1 MAAHTDWLAMFSP
14 FLALSLDFCALL
26 FPPES
31 HRNIWTSNVF
41 SGSLTEIGIDVRPD
55 RYSYLGHLIPASNST
70 KFWNSFVFF
79 FVTSF
84 WSIQL
89 FFCCCCAFCFH
100 FPLRLLLTGLVEKNC
115 ASAPEPL
122 GWFPFPAFRTLLAT
136 ECKKK
141 SHFMGMIFFIFRK

>member
-41 SGSLTEIGIDVRPD
+41 SGSFTDIGIDVRPD

-89 FFCCCCAFCFH
+89 F
-100 FPLRLLLTGLVEKNC
+100 LLLLCLLLSFSASIAFDRISREK
-115 ASAPEPL
+115 L
-122 GWFPFPAFRTLLAT
+122 RFRTGAAWVISVSGVPHT
-136 ECKKK
+136 PSNGVQKK